1 MGRRNREEEEDDED
15 YQQPEDEDEE
25 YPPPVAHSKKKRR
38 TGAFKTSFIDT
49 EAQED
54 EDGDEDDYEGDGDA
68 EGLIDDDFRSE
79 AQEARELELAQRR
92 ELDERMGETGKRKG
106 GTNHLQSAIGKLE
119 ERYADLDFGAGEA
132 EDFDQVPDGE
142 DVGVGEEEYFDPMQD
157 DVSRLLPATSGW
169 KLWKVPTI
177 RPGVEREACIAVL
190 KKFAE
195 APDSVKESFQ
205 IGAAYAS
212 ESVKGAIYIEALS
225 PLHILDAL
233 RDVRILLLSKQHIKM
248 VPVRE
253 MADVFNLGNASP
265 TFPKRGEWVRFARGL
280 YAGDLALVSDLDES
294 SHNVVVRV
302 VPRIDLSYE
311 YKAIQA
317 EAEDGIKL
325 PAPKH
330 RPAAGLISLTDLE
343 ARNIEPERVNDI
355 VEGFRFHRHLI
366 EESTGYLVKTTKLS
380 QLITGDKV
388 KATSTEI
395 EDFANGRD
403 LNEII
408 TDIGIVGKG
417 GADGRFEVGQ
427 RVWISKGDL
436 SGISGTVVAT
446 EGDKLRI
453 QPDNQGLT
461 AIDVEPGFC
470 VKRFDLGES
479 VKVIAGRHEGDVGL
493 IVKLEIAKGLAHVL
507 STETHRQISVN
518 LGQLAS
524 TPNDTLTP
532 VGLTKIDGYSIGDLV
547 QLSTTL
553 EVGVIT
559 KILKTRRIE
568 VLTKDGITLCDIAQL
583 SGKKTMR
590 LAHALDSQNQQFGIG
605 ASVEI
610 IEGPFTKKVGS
621 VKYIWK
627 ETIFVQVPS
636 AVTSGG
642 IVAVESSAVRVQQA
656 SQHDAGGGT
665 VGGDGSAEGAGHGP
679 PGAGRGRGR
688 GDRGFTS
695 RGQPGF
701 YARFQLMGK
710 QVKIVGGPQKGLLGE
725 LRNVQGPEALVL
737 VGALGKEMRF
747 PRASIQL
754 VDDTDPSANRWF
766 R

>member
-1 MGRRNREEEEDDED
+1 MPRRGRTEDDDDDED
-15 YQQPEDEDEE
+15 YQEEEEDFEDT
-25 YPPPVAHSKKKRR
+25 HRSKKKRR
-38 TGAFKTSFIDT
+38 TGLASFIDT

-54 EDGDEDDYEGDGDA
+54 EDGDEDDFEDDGDA
-68 EGLIDDDFRSE
+68 EGLIDDEFRDE
-79 AQEARELELAQRR
+79 AQEARELELAARR
-92 ELDERMGETGKRKG
+92 QLDQRMGQAGKWKG
-106 GTNHLQSAIGKLE
+106 GANHLQSAIGKLE
-119 ERYADLDFGAGEA
+119 ERYAEMEYGNA
-132 EDFDQVPDGE
+132 DQEEYDQAQEGDDGVGGGE
-142 DVGVGEEEYFDPMQD
+142 DEYYEMQD
-157 DVSRLLPATSGW
+157 DVSRLLPTASAW

-195 APDSVKESFQ
+195 SPEHVQASFQ

-233 RDVRILLLSKQHIKM
+233 RDTRLLLLSKQQIKM

-253 MADVFNLGNASP
+253 MADVFNFGNTTP
-265 TFPKRGEWVRFARGL
+265 MLPKRGEWVRFARGL
-280 YAGDLALVSDLDES
+280 YAGDLALVSDLDEATQS
-294 SHNVVVRV
+294 VVVRV
-302 VPRIDLSYE
+302 VPRLDLAYE
-311 YKAIQA
+311 HKAMIA
-317 EAEDGIKL
+317 EAEDGVKL
-325 PAPKH
+325 PPPKH
-330 RPAAGLISLTDLE
+330 RPAPSLVFQTDLDARRIE
-343 ARNIEPERVNDI
+343 AERVNDI
-355 VEGFRFHRHLI
+355 VIGFRFHRHLI
-366 EESTGYLVKTTKLS
+366 EETTGYLIKTTKLS

-388 KATSTEI
+388 KPTSTEI

-408 TDIGIVGKG
+408 TDISVVGKG
-417 GADGRFEVGQ
+417 GAIDGRFEVGQ

-436 SGISGTVVAT
+436 SGISGTVVSVQ
-446 EGDKLRI
+446 GDKLCI
-453 QPDNQGLT
+453 QPENPSLT
-461 AIDVEPGFC
+461 TIEVEPSSC
-470 VKRFDLGES
+470 AKRFDLGES
-479 VKVIAGRHEGDVGL
+479 VKVIAGHHEGDVGL
-493 IVKLEIAKGLAHVL
+493 IVKLEVAKGIAHVL

-532 VGLTKIDGYSIGDLV
+532 VGLTKVDGYSIGDLV
-547 QLSTTL
+547 QTSTTL
-553 EVGVIT
+553 QVGVIT
-559 KILKTRRIE
+559 KILKTRRVE
-568 VLTKDGITLCDIAQL
+568 VLTKDGISLCDIAQL
-583 SGKKTMR
+583 SGKKAMR
-590 LAHALDSQNQQFGIG
+590 LAHALDSQNQQFGVG

-610 IEGPFTKKVGS
+610 VEGPFAKKVGN

-642 IVAVESSAVRVQQA
+642 IVAVESSAVRVQQG
-656 SQHDAGGGT
+656 QHDSPATDTAAPENGTHGG
-665 VGGDGSAEGAGHGP
+665 
-679 PGAGRGRGR
+679 GAGRGRGR
-688 GDRGFTS
+688 GDRNYAG

-737 VGALGKEMRF
+737 IGALGKEMRF
-747 PRASIQL
+747 PRACVQL
-754 VDDTDPSANRWF
+754 VDDSDASANRWF